1 MLIVGHT
8 SRTDSDALNDRLSA
22 GRAAAIRQK
31 LGAEPGAAELLA
43 RMKTSGV
50 GARENIIGTGTD
62 DVADALDRRVEFK
75 IVGC

>member
-1 MLIVGHT
+1 VIVGHT
-8 SRTDSDALNDRLSA
+8 SRTGSEPYNDKLSA
-22 GRAAAIRQK
+22 ARSAAIRQK

-50 GARENIIGTGTD
+50 GSRENIIGTGTD